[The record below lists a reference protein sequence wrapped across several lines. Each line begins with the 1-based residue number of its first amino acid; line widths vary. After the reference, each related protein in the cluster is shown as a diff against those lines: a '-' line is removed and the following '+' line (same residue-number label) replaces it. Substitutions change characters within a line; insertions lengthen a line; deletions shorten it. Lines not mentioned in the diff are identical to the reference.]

1 MFMKTT
7 YRLVIYPEGEPR
19 DNDDHHGGQVDGDDV
34 EGDLPDEQELH
45 LEATVLSS
53 GRLDVAVLIASI
65 AQDKSSRQTQII
77 GKLQSSVFLPNVN
90 KVIFGP
96 TI

>member
-1 MFMKTT
+1 MQTT
-7 YRLVIYPEGEPR
+7 YRLVIYPEGEPG